1 MMGIGPTDA
10 GRLTY
15 WQYTAMR
22 HVWNER
28 HRPADEVDDEIE
40 APEVDFVLERW
51 ARLEA
56 AGISGTR
63 H

>member
-1 MMGIGPTDA
+1 MMGIGPGDA

-28 HRPADEVDDEIE
+28 HRSDEEPDDEIE
-40 APEVDFVLERW
+40 APSVEFVLDRW
-51 ARLEA
+51 AQLEA
-56 AGISGTR
+56 AGITR